1 MKKTLITAALA
12 ATAFTAPAAR
22 ADTIDVATVKCSDL
36 ASMNEDEVVA
46 KVAGRKVTTSEMD
59 NAHRNLVERARA
71 QQPELD
77 ASRLDAPEIKR
88 QALDL
93 LVNDYVL
100 MAAANDQKLR
110 ASDSRVLRLFAS
122 ADGFA
127 ALRVEQSER
136 DWDHER
142 FLGWL
147 AGGGGAALAQR
158 QGVTARLGVI

>member
-1 MKKTLITAALA
+1 MILLVLILPS
-12 ATAFTAPAAR
+12 FV
-22 ADTIDVATVKCSDL
+22 IFGVQGYEQFL
-36 ASMNEDEVVA
+36 NEDEVVA

-110 ASDSRVLRLFAS
+110 
-122 ADGFA
+122 
-127 ALRVEQSER
+127 
-136 DWDHER
+136 
-142 FLGWL
+142 
-147 AGGGGAALAQR
+147 
-158 QGVTARLGVI
+158 